1 MEALLATIVYL
12 AAEEEPQGIDLVLPA
27 FEELIAGVIAFA
39 IVFLVFWRWGV
50 PAIKRALEARQEA
63 ITGQLREAEEAKTE
77 AEGLLGD
84 YRKQVAEARGEA
96 NRIIEEARKAAE
108 GMRSDIVAK
117 AESEAGEI
125 TRKAREEAAAE
136 RDRAEGEIRQEVAAL
151 SLDLAQRVVG
161 ETVDRKAQKALVDRY
176 IDELGELGE

>member
-1 MEALLATIVYL
+1 MVQLLASIIYL
-12 AAEEEPQGIDLVLPA
+12 AAEEEPEGIDLVLPE

-63 ITGQLREAEEAKTE
+63 ITGQLEEAEKAKVE

-84 YRKQVAEARGEA
+84 YRKQLAEARTEA
-96 NRIIEEARKAAE
+96 NQIVEEARKTAE
-108 GMRSDIVAK
+108 SVRSDVVAK
-117 AESEAGEI
+117 AEGEAAEI

-136 RDRAEGEIRQEVAAL
+136 KERAADQIKQEVAAL
-151 SLDLAQRVVG
+151 SLELAQRVVG
-161 ETVDRKAQKALVDRY
+161 ETVDRDSQKALVDRY
-176 IDELGELGE
+176 IDELGELSD